1 MFQSLILNVLLKSLF
16 DSLNLGGAE
25 YHQLPVNFPGRFALW
40 RLSVGEESGQTVV
53 IVLAG

>member
-1 MFQSLILNVLLKSLF
+1 MFQSLTLNVLLKSLF

-40 RLSVGEESGQTVV
+40 RLSMGEESGQTVV